1 MSEKQQIDER
11 GKGVCTRKHMSRRR
25 FVATTAATAGSVAMA
40 SVVLSNMSGCKK
52 PSSDANSPTVVS
64 EGSIKNILDSYKQVD
79 FSYKEAGSWNLPLG
93 CIVRPAQGEYCA
105 VLAPGVTAAQPLKGA
120 VFSTKTG
127 ALHDV
132 VPKCATQ
139 TDASWVIYDARCSDN
154 VYAWVELNF
163 VSRAW
168 VVYAQALSAS
178 GSAPVSSGATA
189 SAAATGAAQAA
200 SPATPSSAPAPT
212 ATPAPTKL
220 WEANADYDPPQ
231 LACWQDYVFWQV
243 SPSATGKKRRENS
256 KAYLWKLQSDQA
268 KVVIESPGRFAVEP
282 AVSGSLLTVAP
293 RVPAKSGV
301 LYSIATYDFQNKL
314 ASAIDQLTLP
324 AGVKPFY
331 ATRIGDKFVFSIE
344 ASYASGGQLG
354 KMGTYIGGKNQG
366 FIGLLREPAA
376 AACGTEAGTYI
387 IKSKASYFVVDT
399 KQKTYAVLTAS
410 DRSLDYGE
418 YPAREGT
425 TDNFVTFSTIKDKGT
440 GYPSAVV
447 VRSFTL

>member
-1 MSEKQQIDER
+1 MSEKQQTD
-11 GKGVCTRKHMSRRR
+11 KCKHMSRRS
-25 FVATTAATAGSVAMA
+25 FVATTAATATSVAVA
-40 SVVLSNMSGCKK
+40 SVVLSNLSGCKK
-52 PSSDANSPTVVS
+52 SGSDASSPTVVS
-64 EGSIKNILDSYKQVD
+64 EGAIKNILDSYKQVD

-105 VLAPGVTAAQPLKGA
+105 VLAPGATAAQPIKGA
-120 VFSTKTG
+120 IFSTKTG

-139 TDASWVIYDARCSDN
+139 MDTSWVIYDARCSDS

-168 VVYAQALSAS
+168 VVYAQALSAGGTSAAS
-178 GSAPVSSGATA
+178 GSGAAKGEKAMLSKDALSKGAAVA
-189 SAAATGAAQAA
+189 SAAATPTPAA
-200 SPATPSSAPAPT
+200 
-212 ATPAPTKL
+212 APTKL

-243 SPSATGKKRRENS
+243 SPSASGKKRRENS

-268 KVVIESPGRFAVEP
+268 KVVIESPGRFGIEP

-301 LYSIATYDFQNKL
+301 LYSIASYDFQNKL
-314 ASAIDQLTLP
+314 ASAVDQLTLP
-324 AGVKPFY
+324 TSVKPFY

-354 KMGTYIGGKNQG
+354 KMGTYIGGKSQG

-376 AACGTEAGTYI
+376 AACGAEAGIYI

-399 KQKTYAVLTAS
+399 KQKTYAVLTAN